1 MPSPAAAPRSA
12 DGEREKYR
20 SRISCVYLLMRAA
33 VLRQSG
39 APITAIPKVDEND
52 STSPTSSTAH
62 GRNSIMSATAE
73 ASEVGICPDLP
84 PILALL
90 AIISISAERR
100 TDEEKPVSAANSSAN
115 TAVTIIEG
123 AFGTCRRRSRNE
135 TTAVI
140 IPRCRPLTATMCD
153 IPSAEKSSDILSPS
167 SLRSPSSSAR
177 QSPAPSPSR
186 SDSV

>member
-1 MPSPAAAPRSA
+1 
-12 DGEREKYR
+12 
-20 SRISCVYLLMRAA
+20 MRAA

-140 IPRCRPLTATMCD
+140 IPEMQAADSHYVRYSECGK
-153 IPSAEKSSDILSPS
+153 KSSDILSPS